1 MRIIVASGLSRC
13 LVWPYAMAYVLL
25 LPAVFAI
32 TACKSAKPVIAVIPR
47 TCGTALWEPEHA
59 GAAAVARSN
68 GLDIY
73 WNAPM
78 RDDDMETQISLIEK
92 ARARGYAGIIVSPI
106 QTLPMRTPM
115 RRVLAQGIPAVVIGT
130 ELGISPGPKLAYVL
144 SNEQA
149 GGELAARRI
158 GAILHGQGSI
168 AILGINPQLMS
179 SIVRER
185 SFETT
190 LAREFPQIQVA
201 VRRFGLSSVPQ
212 EQQAAEELLGKGANI
227 DAIVALS
234 LASTRGAYYALVEF
248 EKEGQIK
255 LVGFDQDLLPPVRT
269 GGIDS
274 VVVQNTYEM
283 GRLAMGLMEQELHGK
298 AGATELVVPPV
309 LMTRENIDSPE
320 IRQILNLS
328 WWPTR

>member
-1 MRIIVASGLSRC
+1 MRSSIISAWGRSLAWRRGMAQGVILASAFG
-13 LVWPYAMAYVLL
+13 M
-25 LPAVFAI
+25 
-32 TACKSAKPVIAVIPR
+32 TACKGADPVIAVIPR

-59 GAAAVARSN
+59 GAAAVARAN

-73 WNAPM
+73 WNAPT
-78 RDDDMETQISLIEK
+78 RDDDIETQIALIEK

-130 ELGISPGPKLAYVL
+130 ELGISPGAKLAYVL
-144 SNEQA
+144 SDEQA
-149 GGELAARRI
+149 GGQLAARRI
-158 GAILHGQGSI
+158 GAILHGQGTI

-179 SIVRER
+179 SIVREH
-185 SFETT
+185 SFENT
-190 LAREFPQIQVA
+190 LASEFPGIRVT
-201 VRRFGLSSVPQ
+201 VRRFGLASVPR
-212 EQQAAEELLGKGANI
+212 EQQAAEELLYKGTNV

-248 EKEGQIK
+248 NKEHSIK
-255 LVGFDQDLLPPVRT
+255 LVGFDQDLLPPIRT

-283 GRLAMGLMEQELHGK
+283 GRLAMGLMDRELHHE
-298 AGATELVVPPV
+298 TVSPELIVQPV
-309 LMTRENIDSPE
+309 LMTRENIDSAE

-328 WWPTR
+328 WWPAR

>member
-1 MRIIVASGLSRC
+1 MIVPGASHRIWRS
-13 LVWPYAMAYVLL
+13 AMAHGLL
-25 LPAVFAI
+25 LTSVLAAS
-32 TACKSAKPVIAVIPR
+32 TCKRSPPVIAVIPR

-59 GAAAVARSN
+59 GAAAVARAD

-78 RDDDMETQISLIEK
+78 RDDDIETQISLIEK
-92 ARARGYAGIIVSPI
+92 AQKRGYAGIIVSPI

-130 ELGISPGPKLAYVL
+130 ELGIAPSAKLAYVL
-144 SNEQA
+144 SDEQA

-158 GAILHGQGSI
+158 GAVLHGHGDI

-179 SIVRER
+179 NLLRER

-190 LAREFPQIQVA
+190 LAHEFPKIRMV
-201 VRRFGLSSVPQ
+201 VRQFGLSSVPQ
-212 EQQAAEELLGKGANI
+212 EQQAAEELLSKGAHI

-248 EKEGQIK
+248 EKEGVIK
-255 LVGFDQDLLPPVRT
+255 LIGFDQDLLPPVRT

-283 GRLAMGLMEQELHGK
+283 GRLAMGLMEQELRGTAAAGK
-298 AGATELVVPPV
+298 VLVAPV

-328 WWPTR
+328 WWPPQ

>member
-1 MRIIVASGLSRC
+1 
-13 LVWPYAMAYVLL
+13 MAHGQLL
-25 LPAVFAI
+25 TSVFAM
-32 TACKSAKPVIAVIPR
+32 TACKGASPVIAVIPR

-59 GAAAVARSN
+59 GAAAVARAR

-73 WNAPM
+73 WNAPT
-78 RDDDMETQISLIEK
+78 RDDDIETQISLIEK
-92 ARARGYAGIIVSPI
+92 AHARGYAGIIVSPI

-115 RRVLAQGIPAVVIGT
+115 RRVIAQGIPAVVIGT
-130 ELGISPGPKLAYVL
+130 ELGIPPGPRLAYVL
-144 SNEQA
+144 TDEQA

-158 GAILHGQGSI
+158 GAILKGQGTI

-179 SIVRER
+179 SITRER

-190 LAREFPQIQVA
+190 LAREFPQIRVA
-201 VRRFGLSSVPQ
+201 VRRFGLSSVPR
-212 EQQAAEELLGKGANI
+212 EQQAAEELLSKGASV

-234 LASTRGAYYALVEF
+234 LASTRGTYYALVEF
-248 EKEGQIK
+248 DKERAIK
-255 LVGFDQDLLPPVRT
+255 LVGFDQDLLPPIRT

-274 VVVQNTYEM
+274 VVVQNTYQM
-283 GRLAMGLMEQELHGK
+283 GRLAMGLMDCELHHR
-298 AGATELVVPPV
+298 AVAPELVVQPV

-328 WWPTR
+328 WWPER